1 MENLRRFPFTPSPLP
16 SSPVHLF
23 PVRAILLSCSPRI
36 SPERMSLAVQPEKTD
51 GSDIELLHAV
61 ARGDEAALA
70 RLYDA
75 YRVILFGLLVR
86 ILNSREEAE
95 DILQEVFI
103 QVWRRAKDFDEK
115 RGRPFTWLV
124 TLTRSRAIDRLRL
137 LGARQRLATSAERE
151 RLEEASDALTDTIK
165 GTQKEVVRRALAELP
180 EEQRHTL
187 LLAYFEGLTQSEIA
201 AKLGAPLGTV
211 KTRMRSGMMKLR
223 ALLEPQL
230 ENFS

>member
-1 MENLRRFPFTPSPLP
+1 VQSE
-16 SSPVHLF
+16 
-23 PVRAILLSCSPRI
+23 AAQI
-36 SPERMSLAVQPEKTD
+36 SDV
-51 GSDIELLHAV
+51 ELLHAI

-95 DILQEVFI
+95 DILQDVFI
-103 QVWRRAKDFDEK
+103 QVWRRAKDFDER

-124 TLTRSRAIDRLRL
+124 TLARSRAIDRLRML
-137 LGARQRLATSAERE
+137 DARQRLTIGAAQEHEHNESV
-151 RLEEASDALTDTIK
+151 SDALTDTVNSE
-165 GTQKEVVRRALAELP
+165 QKAIVRRALATLP
-180 EEQRHTL
+180 EEQRDAL

-201 AKLGAPLGTV
+201 SRIGAPLGTV
-211 KTRMRSGMMKLR
+211 KTRMRSGMIKLR
-223 ALLEPQL
+223 ALLESKL